1 MERRRHVNASRL
13 TGRFIAAACCAF
25 LAAGS
30 GFAAPA
36 AEDVRAGGKESPWL
50 LVPIVSSNP
59 KLGTSGGAL
68 AAYLHRFD
76 AKSTVSMFGAAG
88 IYTTTHS
95 AVGGV
100 FARAY
105 FGEDRHRVVAFAGG
119 GDIYN
124 NYEDFLGSGVPV
136 STEDRLRALAVRY
149 LYGVRAPW
157 FLGAQAIDT
166 NYTIVAE
173 NALSGEILE
182 RLGLT
187 GFDSVGVG
195 LVANYDTRD
204 SQDSPSTGFFGDLNN
219 IAYREGLGGSADFD
233 VYRLTLKQYFSHG
246 RGNVLLWALA
256 NHWTR
261 DAPPAAYA
269 TLNLRGYVS
278 GQYLAQNMSSFQ
290 VEDRIR
296 MGPSW
301 GFVAFAGVACLYGGE
316 QSCGN
321 PKDVYWSGGGGLYYV
336 LKAKDKMVATLEVA
350 DGEGENR
357 GLYMRFGWG
366 L

>member
-1 MERRRHVNASRL
+1 M
-13 TGRFIAAACCAF
+13 ACCAL
-25 LAAGS
+25 LAASS
-30 GFAAPA
+30 GVAAQEA
-36 AEDVRAGGKESPWL
+36 AELGRTGGKESPWL

-59 KLGTSGGAL
+59 KLGTSGGL
-68 AAYLHRFD
+68 LGAYLHRFD
-76 AKSTVSMFGAAG
+76 PKSTVSMFGAAG

-95 AVGGV
+95 AVGGL

-124 NYEDFLGSGVPV
+124 KYEDFLGSGVPV

-149 LYGVRAPW
+149 LYGVHAPW

-173 NALSGEILE
+173 DALSGEILE
-182 RLGLT
+182 RIGLT

-195 LVANYDTRD
+195 LVVNYDSRD
-204 SQDSPSTGFFGDLNN
+204 NQDSPSTGFFGDANN
-219 IAYREGLGGSADFD
+219 IAYRESLGGDADFD
-233 VYRLTLKQYFSHG
+233 VYRLTLKQYFPHG
-246 RGNVLLWALA
+246 RGSVLLWAMS

-269 TLNLRGYVS
+269 TVSLRGYVA
-278 GQYLAQNMSSFQ
+278 GQYLGQNMSSLQ

-296 MGPSW
+296 MGPRW
-301 GFVAFAGVACLYGGE
+301 GLTVFAGVACLYGGE
-316 QSCGN
+316 QSCGDA
-321 PKDVYWSGGGGLYYV
+321 KDVYWSGGGGLYYV
-336 LKAKDKMVATLEVA
+336 LKQKDKMVATLEYA
-350 DGEGENR
+350 DGEGANR

>member
-1 MERRRHVNASRL
+1 MP
-13 TGRFIAAACCAF
+13 GRIIAVACCAF
-25 LAAGS
+25 LAASMGVE
-30 GFAAPA
+30 AQEAT
-36 AEDVRAGGKESPWL
+36 EDVRAGGKESPWL
-50 LVPIVSSNP
+50 LVPIVSSSP

-76 AKSTVSMFGAAG
+76 PKSTVSMFGAAG

-149 LYGVRAPW
+149 LYGVHAPW
-157 FLGAQAIDT
+157 FVGAQAIDT

-173 NALSGEILE
+173 DALSGQILE

-195 LVANYDTRD
+195 LVVNYDSRD
-204 SQDSPSTGFFGDLNN
+204 NQDSPSRGFFGDANN
-219 IAYREGLGGSADFD
+219 IAYRESLGGAADFD
-233 VYRLTLKQYFSHG
+233 VYRLTLKQYFQHG
-246 RGNVLLWALA
+246 RGSVLLWAMS

-269 TLNLRGYVS
+269 TLNLRGYVA

-296 MGPSW
+296 MGPRW

-316 QSCGN
+316 QSCSN
-321 PKDVYWSGGGGLYYV
+321 PKDVYWAGGGGLYYV
-336 LKAKDKMVATLEVA
+336 IKAKDKMVATLEVA